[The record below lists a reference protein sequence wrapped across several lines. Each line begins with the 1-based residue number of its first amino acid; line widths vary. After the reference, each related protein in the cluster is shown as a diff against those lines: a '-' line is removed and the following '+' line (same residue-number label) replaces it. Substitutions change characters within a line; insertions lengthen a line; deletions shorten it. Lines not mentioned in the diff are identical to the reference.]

1 MQKQR
6 GSWRLRFPIHEGL
19 RRDTP
24 AYLVISDLSVRAGLL
39 LLSQPPALLTQ
50 ETESP
55 SPSEWA
61 AAPDP
66 TAGLQA
72 QKNAGLRTDQRKSLL
87 RIVLEESASLAQ

>member
-1 MQKQR
+1 MQKQK
-6 GSWRLRFPIHEGL
+6 GSWRLWFQFMKVSKGN
-19 RRDTP
+19 TA
-24 AYLVISDLSVRAGLL
+24 AYLVVSDLSMRAGLL

-55 SPSEWA
+55 RPSEWA

-72 QKNAGLRTDQRKSLL
+72 RKNAGLRTDQRKSLL
-87 RIVLEESASLAQ
+87 RIMLGESASLAQ